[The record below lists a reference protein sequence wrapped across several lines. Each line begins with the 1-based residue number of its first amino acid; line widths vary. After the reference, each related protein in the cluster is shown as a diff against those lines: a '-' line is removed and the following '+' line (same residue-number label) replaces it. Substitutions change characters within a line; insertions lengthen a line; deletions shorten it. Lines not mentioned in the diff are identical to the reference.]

1 VGHGLVP
8 SPYDGPDPDDPI
20 DDGTRPRIGSP
31 TPTPIGLDAKS
42 PGTPKP
48 STASMADKIVAYSRR
63 QSGQKVGDGE
73 CFTLANT
80 ALTNAGAKGAAAY
93 GSVSPDV
100 DYVWGTAVSLADVR
114 PGDVVQFR
122 NYRFDREVVTKKPK
136 EIVTDDDFQ
145 ERGHHTAIV
154 ERVEGNGV
162 VTVLEQNVEGSP
174 VVRTQLFF
182 KDVPAT
188 TADNKTTTVKVSG
201 SFWFYRPQPQ

>member
-1 VGHGLVP
+1 MGHGLVP

-20 DDGTRPRIGSP
+20 DDGTRQRIGSP
-31 TPTPIGLDAKS
+31 TPGPIGLDAAS

-48 STASMADKIVAYSRR
+48 STASIADKIVAYSRK

-73 CFTLANT
+73 CFTFANT
-80 ALTNAGAKGAAAY
+80 ALTNAGAKGASAY

-100 DYVWGTAVSLADVR
+100 DYVWGTAVSLGDVR
-114 PGDVVQFR
+114 AGDVVQFR

-136 EIVTDDDFQ
+136 ETVTDDDFQ
-145 ERGHHTAIV
+145 ERGHHTAVV

-162 VTVLEQNVEGSP
+162 ITVLEQNVEGSP

-182 KDVPAT
+182 KDIPAT

-201 SFWFYRPQPQ
+201 SFWFYRPQAQ